1 MAIETMIISLI
12 NRWRLYKKRLLHS
25 KNLFL
30 VIASIFDVYPNLE
43 WINSHEITLFGYKY

>member
-12 NRWRLYKKRLLHS
+12 NRWRLYKKDSYYVRV
-25 KNLFL
+25 FL
-30 VIASIFDVYPNLE
+30 VIASIFDVYPDLE